1 MNPIRVFAP
10 YLANLV
16 GREYP
21 GSLGAADH
29 RKAAMQALAAVT
41 YLIFLA
47 YVANFLMLS
56 AVAAK
61 EAGGSVWLFGAGGAR
76 QRLIGW
82 VLRAAFLAAVLWP
95 PLRMWSGGLPP
106 GPLSAAQGTAM
117 ALLGHLLVAVG
128 AAVALVS
135 QYHMG
140 AAWRIGAA
148 EGRQGELVQS
158 GPFAWSRNPVFLG
171 QAVMFAGL
179 VLAVPDVVQ
188 FLISAAA
195 IVALRAQVRIE
206 ERVLAR
212 THGRPYDDYAARV
225 PRWIGRVR
233 APSPRKDG

>member
-1 MNPIRVFAP
+1 
-10 YLANLV
+10 
-16 GREYP
+16 
-21 GSLGAADH
+21 
-29 RKAAMQALAAVT
+29 MQALAAVT

-61 EAGGSVWLFGAGGAR
+61 EAGGSVWLFRAGGPR

-82 VLRAAFLAAVLWP
+82 ILRAAFFTVILWP
-95 PLRMWSGGLPP
+95 PLRMWSGGLPSDA
-106 GPLSAAQGTAM
+106 LTAALQGTLT

-140 AAWRIGAA
+140 AAWRIGAV
-148 EGRQGELVQS
+148 EGRQGKLVQS
-158 GPFAWSRNPVFLG
+158 GPFALSRNPVFLG

-179 VLAVPDVVQ
+179 FLAVPDMVQ

-195 IVALRAQVRIE
+195 IVALRVQVRIE

-212 THGRPYDDYAARV
+212 THGRAYDDYAARV

-233 APSPRKDG
+233 ASSPRKDG